1 MYLALAGGVGGA
13 KLAYGLSKVLE
24 PDELTIAVNTGDD
37 FTHLGLAIS
46 PDLDT
51 VCYTLAELDDQERG
65 WGRAGET
72 WRFMET
78 LKSLGHPGWFQLG
91 DCDLALHAM
100 RTQLLAQ
107 GARLS
112 DVTRRVCEAWGVR
125 HRVVPMSDDRV
136 ETIVHTQDG
145 PLAFQEYFVRK
156 QCQPVVER
164 FEYRGAEQAAAQPE
178 LLDLLNDP
186 ALKGVIVC
194 PSNPWLSVGPML
206 AIHDLREALLR
217 VAVPVVAVSPIIAGH
232 AVKGPAAKLMAELGL
247 EVSALSIARH
257 YADFID
263 VLVIDTSDELLK
275 GAIEALG
282 VRPVVADTLMQ
293 GRSDRVRL
301 AQDVLDSGWPS

>member
-24 PDELTIAVNTGDD
+24 PDELAIAVNTGDD
-37 FTHLGLAIS
+37 FTHLGFAIS

-91 DCDLALHAM
+91 DCDLALHAL
-100 RTQLLAQ
+100 RTQRLAQ
-107 GARLS
+107 GASLS
-112 DVTRRVCEAWGVR
+112 AVTRQVCEAWGVR
-125 HRVVPMSDDRV
+125 HRVLPMSDDRV
-136 ETIVHTQDG
+136 ETIVHTKEG
-145 PLAFQEYFVRK
+145 ALAFQEYFVRR
-156 QCQPVVER
+156 QCHPVVER
-164 FEYRGAEQAAAQPE
+164 FEYQGAEHAAVQPA
-178 LLDLLNDP
+178 LLDWLNAP

-194 PSNPWLSVGPML
+194 PSNPWLSIGPML
-206 AIHDLREALLR
+206 AIPDLREALQR
-217 VAVPVVAVSPIIAGH
+217 AAVPVVAVSPIIAGR
-232 AVKGPAAKLMAELGL
+232 AVKGPAAKLMAELGV

-263 VLVIDTSDELLK
+263 VLLIDTSDAPLV

-282 VRPVVADTLMQ
+282 VRAVVADTLMQ
-293 GRSDRVRL
+293 GRSGRVRL
-301 AQDVLDSGWPS
+301 ARDVLDAGGAS